1 MITKK
6 NLKRKRN
13 PADRASYFT
22 VITQFICT
30 QQQKS
35 LILNLFPFEFFLN
48 SLKKTSINFP
58 VRNFWKSLLQYIT
71 IYLSTRKRKNN
82 NPQLLYFS
90 CLLLLYCRSIIHYYT
105 ILSFCNKNYSMF
117 YRIRKKKIENYRFH
131 QNRKSKKCYCI
142 TTTTTTSTTT
152 YYYYIENVP
161 LCKKQ
166 RSLCVLSWCLNT
178 TTITRDSILFMMG
191 TLNNT
196 KLVFFQKENITKKV
210 ILIISR
216 VDEWRKRRVWTTRK
230 CWINSE
236 ERLFLLMGVA
246 TKWVGPQAIHWRKKK
261 DYN

>member
-1 MITKK
+1 MMITKK
-6 NLKRKRN
+6 NLKWKRN

-35 LILNLFPFEFFLN
+35 LILNLFPFRIFLE
-48 SLKKTSINFP
+48 LFEKQTSINFP
-58 VRNFWKSLLQYIT
+58 VRNFWKSLLLQYILS
-71 IYLSTRKRKNN
+71 IYLHEKEKNN

-142 TTTTTTSTTT
+142 TTTTTTTTSTTT
-152 YYYYIENVP
+152 YYYYYIENVP

-196 KLVFFQKENITKKV
+196 KLVFFQKENITKK
-210 ILIISR
+210 
-216 VDEWRKRRVWTTRK
+216 
-230 CWINSE
+230 
-236 ERLFLLMGVA
+236 M
-246 TKWVGPQAIHWRKKK
+246 
-261 DYN
+261 

>member
-1 MITKK
+1 MWMKTKWRWLNDDYEKK

-117 YRIRKKKIENYRFH
+117 YCIRKKKIENYRFH

-196 KLVFFQKENITKKV
+196 KLVFFQKENITKK
-210 ILIISR
+210 S
-216 VDEWRKRRVWTTRK
+216 
-230 CWINSE
+230 NSNHQQSWW
-236 ERLFLLMGVA
+236 M
-246 TKWVGPQAIHWRKKK
+246 KKK
-261 DYN
+261 KKSMNYKKMLNKLRRKTFSLDGRGN

>member
-30 QQQKS
+30 QLQQKS
-35 LILNLFPFEFFLN
+35 LILNLFPFEFFLK
-48 SLKKTSINFP
+48 LFEKTSINFP
-58 VRNFWKSLLQYIT
+58 VRNFWKSLLQYILS
-71 IYLSTRKRKNN
+71 IYLHEKEKNN

-142 TTTTTTSTTT
+142 TTT
-152 YYYYIENVP
+152 YYYYY
-161 LCKKQ
+161 L
-166 RSLCVLSWCLNT
+166 LLHT
-178 TTITRDSILFMMG
+178 TTTTLKMYHYAKNNDHCVYCHDVLIL
-191 TLNNT
+191 
-196 KLVFFQKENITKKV
+196 
-210 ILIISR
+210 
-216 VDEWRKRRVWTTRK
+216 
-230 CWINSE
+230 
-236 ERLFLLMGVA
+236 LL
-246 TKWVGPQAIHWRKKK
+246 
-261 DYN
+261 

>member
-1 MITKK
+1 
-6 NLKRKRN
+6 
-13 PADRASYFT
+13 
-22 VITQFICT
+22 
-30 QQQKS
+30 
-35 LILNLFPFEFFLN
+35 
-48 SLKKTSINFP
+48 
-58 VRNFWKSLLQYIT
+58 
-71 IYLSTRKRKNN
+71 
-82 NPQLLYFS
+82 
-90 CLLLLYCRSIIHYYT
+90 
-105 ILSFCNKNYSMF
+105 MF

-196 KLVFFQKENITKKV
+196 KLVFFQKENITKKKV

-216 VDEWRKRRVWTTRK
+216 VDEWKRRRVWTTRK
-230 CWINSE
+230 CWKKIQKKD
-236 ERLFLLMGVA
+236 LFSW
-246 TKWVGPQAIHWRKKK
+246 WVWQPNEFGHRPFIDEKK